1 MTIYWALVDSTNTVI
16 SVEVASEEWVNE
28 WNAAHP
34 DSDTRYLPT
43 DIDARDYPG
52 IGYTRDEELQRFI
65 PPMPDTPGTWV
76 YDEEAWAWVNLDPPP
91 EPPAPEE

>member
-1 MTIYWALVDSTNTVI
+1 MSIYWAVVGPDNIVI
-16 SVEVASEEWVNE
+16 SVEVASDEWVTE
-28 WNAAHP
+28 WTASNP
-34 DSDTRYLPT
+34 DNPNRYLPT
-43 DIDARDYPG
+43 DIERRDYAG
-52 IGYTRDEELQRFI
+52 IGYSWDQTMQRFI